1 MHHEVARHEDASK
14 LARCPARFLH
24 ARRFGLLASTAI
36 GLCLQSLPAAAACS
50 FVPTAGDDIYLCD
63 SGTSAGFTDLGG
75 NNRLTLPAGGTGTIT
90 SAITFGAGTDTVEI
104 YSGTISANLQQG
116 AGSDSFTMT
125 GGTLQSL
132 NQGDNLDTFFM
143 SGGHIV
149 GFFDDGDS
157 AVMTGGRIGRV
168 NMLLDDNLF
177 DMPGGTIDNNLVAGF
192 GNDAIILS
200 GGTIGGNISVSG
212 GTDSVIVTGGW
223 G

>member
-1 MHHEVARHEDASK
+1 M
-14 LARCPARFLH
+14 
-24 ARRFGLLASTAI
+24 ASTAI
-36 GLCLQSLPAAAACS
+36 GLYLQSLPAAAACS

-75 NNRLTLPAGGTGTIT
+75 NNTLSLPVGGTGTIT
-90 SAITFGAGTDTVEI
+90 SAVTF
-104 YSGTISANLQQG
+104 G

-125 GGTLQSL
+125 SGTLQSL

-177 DMPGGTIDNNLVAGF
+177 DMSGGTIDNNLVAGF
-192 GNDAIILS
+192 GNDTIILS

-212 GTDSVIVTGGW
+212 GTDSVTLTGGSA
-223 G
+223 GGNVLMSFERIRSRGTAAAPSMVALTSGPTTTLQGFAT

>member
-1 MHHEVARHEDASK
+1 MRQRH
-14 LARCPARFLH
+14 
-24 ARRFGLLASTAI
+24 FGRL
-36 GLCLQSLPAAAACS
+36 
-50 FVPTAGDDIYLCD
+50 
-63 SGTSAGFTDLGG
+63 TDLGG
-75 NNRLTLPAGGTGTIT
+75 NNTLSLPVGGTGTIT
-90 SAITFGAGTDTVEI
+90 SAVTF
-104 YSGTISANLQQG
+104 G

-125 GGTLQSL
+125 SGTLQSL

-177 DMPGGTIDNNLVAGF
+177 DMSGGTIDNNLVVGF
-192 GNDAIILS
+192 GNDTIILS

-212 GTDSVIVTGGW
+212 GTDSVTLTGGSVGGNVLMSFGTDTFTW
-223 G
+223 DSGGTIDGSVDLGADNDTARLRNLTSANLAGTDTLTGGLGVDGLTLENVQTGVVARFQS